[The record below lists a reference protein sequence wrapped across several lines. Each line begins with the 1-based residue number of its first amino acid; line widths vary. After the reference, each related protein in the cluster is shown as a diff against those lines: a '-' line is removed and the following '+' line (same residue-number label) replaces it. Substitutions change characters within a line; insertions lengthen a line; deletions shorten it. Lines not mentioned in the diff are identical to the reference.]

1 MGAMCAFTRSDFPV
15 LLIPK
20 IASVFKPLAA
30 AEEFMKALHPEEFLQ
45 QLVAVREGF
54 WQAMNA
60 ERKSYGAEK
69 PLSSAA
75 ILRRLQ
81 FGVVMERKAAEV
93 TAPWVGKIPDLDLQ
107 QPMSEYVV
115 NELKHASILRKRIGE
130 LSGDPDALW
139 NEPLPELKALW
150 DFHAG
155 LDSLCELI
163 ASVQFGHEEFFPRT
177 SKSFIERVTPVDPE
191 TAAIYRD
198 TLLADEE
205 GHEWI
210 APEILRRYA
219 TDVAAQDKC
228 LTALRQGCELFGRA
242 IESFNRAMPS

>member
-1 MGAMCAFTRSDFPV
+1 
-15 LLIPK
+15 
-20 IASVFKPLAA
+20 
-30 AEEFMKALHPEEFLQ
+30 
-45 QLVAVREGF
+45 
-54 WQAMNA
+54 MNA

-69 PLSSAA
+69 PLSPAV

-115 NELKHASILRKRIGE
+115 NELKHASILRQRITE
-130 LSGDPDALW
+130 LDGDPDALW
-139 NEPLPELKALW
+139 NQPLKELKELW
-150 DFHAG
+150 EFHASLG
-155 LDSLCELI
+155 TLCELI

-177 SKSFIERVTPVDPE
+177 SKSFIERVLPIDPQ
-191 TAAIYRD
+191 TASIYRD

-210 APEILRRYA
+210 APEILSRYA
-219 TDVAAQDKC
+219 TDAATQQKC
-228 LTALRQGCELFGRA
+228 LDALRQGCELFGRA
-242 IESFNRAMPS
+242 IQSFNRSMPT

>member
-1 MGAMCAFTRSDFPV
+1 
-15 LLIPK
+15 
-20 IASVFKPLAA
+20 
-30 AEEFMKALHPEEFLQ
+30 MKALEPEEFLQ
-45 QLVAVREGF
+45 QLVSVREEF
-54 WQAMNA
+54 WEKMNA

-69 PLSSAA
+69 PLIPAVV
-75 ILRRLQ
+75 LRRLQ

-115 NELKHASILRKRIGE
+115 NELKHASILRKRISE
-130 LSGDPDALW
+130 LNADPDALW
-139 NEPLPELKALW
+139 NNPLPELKELW
-150 DFHAG
+150 DFHTRLG
-155 LDSLCELI
+155 SLGELI

-177 SKSFIERVTPVDPE
+177 SKSFIERVSSIDPK

-210 APEILRRYA
+210 APEILRRYV
-219 TDVAAQDKC
+219 TDGAMQQKC
-228 LTALRQGCELFGRA
+228 LDALRTGCELFGKA
-242 IESFNRAMPS
+242 IQSFNRSMPA

>member
-1 MGAMCAFTRSDFPV
+1 MP
-15 LLIPK
+15 
-20 IASVFKPLAA
+20 
-30 AEEFMKALHPEEFLQ
+30 ALKPEEFLN
-45 QLVAVREGF
+45 QLIATREGF
-54 WQAMNA
+54 WEKMNA

-69 PLSSAA
+69 PLSAA
-75 ILRRLQ
+75 VVLRRLQ

-115 NELKHASILRKRIGE
+115 NELKHTSILRKRIAE
-130 LSGDPDALW
+130 LNGDPDALW
-139 NEPLPELKALW
+139 NRPLKELKELW
-150 DFHAG
+150 DFHSSLG
-155 LDSLCELI
+155 SLCELI

-177 SKSFIERVTPVDPE
+177 SKSFIERVTPIDPT

-198 TLLADEE
+198 VLLAEEE

-219 TDVAAQDKC
+219 TDAESQQKSID
-228 LTALRQGCELFGRA
+228 ALKKGCELFGRA
-242 IESFNRAMPS
+242 IQSFNQSMAG

>member
-1 MGAMCAFTRSDFPV
+1 MNTMKSADF
-15 LLIPK
+15 I
-20 IASVFKPLAA
+20 
-30 AEEFMKALHPEEFLQ
+30 E
-45 QLVAVREGF
+45 QLVATREAF
-54 WQAMNA
+54 WEKMNA

-69 PLSSAA
+69 PLTPAVV
-75 ILRRLQ
+75 LRRLQ

-130 LSGDPDALW
+130 LKGDPDALW
-139 NEPLPELKALW
+139 NHPIPELEALW
-150 DFHAG
+150 NFHAKLG
-155 LDSLCELI
+155 SLCELI

-177 SKSFIERVTPVDPE
+177 SKSFIERVLAIDST

-219 TDVAAQDKC
+219 TDGVIQEKC
-228 LTALRQGCELFGRA
+228 LTALQRGCELFGRA
-242 IESFNRAMPS
+242 IESFNRTMAI

>member
-1 MGAMCAFTRSDFPV
+1 M
-15 LLIPK
+15 
-20 IASVFKPLAA
+20 AA
-30 AEEFMKALHPEEFLQ
+30 LKSEEFLE
-45 QLVAVREGF
+45 QLITTREAF
-54 WQAMNA
+54 WEKMNA

-69 PLSSAA
+69 PLVPAVV
-75 ILRRLQ
+75 LRRLQ

-93 TAPWVGKIPDLDLQ
+93 TAPWVGRIPDLDLQ

-115 NELKHASILRKRIGE
+115 NELKHASILRQRIAE
-130 LSGDPDALW
+130 LHGDPDALW
-139 NEPLPELKALW
+139 NNPLPELKELW
-150 DFHAG
+150 DFHSG
-155 LDSLCELI
+155 LGSLCELI

-177 SKSFIERVTPVDPE
+177 SKSFIERVTPIDPQ

-219 TDVAAQDKC
+219 TGGAAQQKC
-228 LTALRQGCELFGRA
+228 LAALRQGCELFGRA
-242 IESFNRAMPS
+242 IQSFNRSIPA

>member
-1 MGAMCAFTRSDFPV
+1 
-15 LLIPK
+15 
-20 IASVFKPLAA
+20 
-30 AEEFMKALHPEEFLQ
+30 MKALDSEVFLR
-45 QLVAVREGF
+45 QLVAAREDF
-54 WQAMNA
+54 WEKMNA

-69 PLSSAA
+69 PLTPAVV
-75 ILRRLQ
+75 LRRLQ

-107 QPMSEYVV
+107 QPMSEYVA
-115 NELKHASILRKRIGE
+115 NELKHAAILRRRIRE
-130 LSGDPDALW
+130 LDGDPDALW
-139 NEPLPELKALW
+139 NNPLEELKQLW
-150 DFHAG
+150 DFHATLG
-155 LDSLCELI
+155 SFCELI

-177 SKSFIERVTPVDPE
+177 SKSFIERVRAIDPP

-219 TDVAAQDKC
+219 TDGESQQKC
-228 LTALRQGCELFGRA
+228 LDALKKGCELFGRA
-242 IESFNRAMPS
+242 IQSFNRSILV

>member
-1 MGAMCAFTRSDFPV
+1 M
-15 LLIPK
+15 
-20 IASVFKPLAA
+20 
-30 AEEFMKALHPEEFLQ
+30 EALNPEAFLQ
-45 QLVAVREGF
+45 QLVAIREEF
-54 WQAMNA
+54 WDRMNA

-69 PLSSAA
+69 PLAPA
-75 ILRRLQ
+75 VVLRRLQ

-93 TAPWVGKIPDLDLQ
+93 TAPWVGRIPDLDLQ

-130 LSGDPDALW
+130 LNGDPDALW
-139 NEPLPELKALW
+139 NNPLPELKELW
-150 DFHAG
+150 DFHAKLG
-155 LDSLCELI
+155 SLCELI

-177 SKSFIERVTPVDPE
+177 SQSFIERVSPIDPQ

-198 TLLADEE
+198 TLLADEA

-219 TDVAAQDKC
+219 NDGALQQKC
-228 LTALRQGCELFGRA
+228 LAALKQGCELFATA
-242 IESFNRAMPS
+242 IQSFNRSLPA